1 MRINRKVVLI
11 VIIVVIGIAA
21 GVLFSMYS
29 RQVADQKD
37 LDAKLDRARVLTVS
51 LTGQKKDAEDKLAS
65 AESLLEQSRAKFP
78 TSVESIEYG
87 EYLFDIAE
95 DCGVT
100 LESLKFPTPVEKKVG
115 SVTYSV
121 VSLSLPV
128 SGPLDNIFD
137 FISTIRT
144 DPRFASTELKTVNL
158 DVGGTR
164 AIITL
169 DIYGYKG

>member
-29 RQVADQKD
+29 RQAAERNS
-37 LDAKLDRARVLTVS
+37 LDAQLEKAQTLTAG
-51 LTGQKKDAEDKLAS
+51 LTGQKKELEDKLVS
-65 AESLLEQSRAKFP
+65 AESLLAQSRAKFP
-78 TSVESIEYG
+78 QSVQSIEYG